1 MIKITGKIK
10 DLKFDKKWFYIYL
23 DEHKFISE
31 INDGSVDVL
40 IYTFNNEEVGI
51 KYIEKNDIITIFA
64 KKNNNNYFKNFLKP
78 IKIYL
83 KTKYIFLSETSEDKF
98 E

>member
-10 DLKFDKKWFYIYL
+10 DIKFDEKWFYIYFDKL
-23 DEHKFISE
+23 KFISE
-31 INDGSVDVL
+31 IIDGSVDVL
-40 IYTFNNEEVGI
+40 IKTYNNEEVGV

-64 KKNNNNYFKNFLKP
+64 EKKYNNYFKNFLKP

-83 KTKYIFLSETSEDKF
+83 KTKYIFLSDTSEDSF